1 MLRLLILFALCVPII
16 FAGDWLIDHPGV
28 VNIHWLGYD
37 ITLHTAM
44 VAFIMLVLCLLI
56 TFVSW
61 LIFKL
66 VTWPQRHRARKKYR
80 MLERG
85 LLQLTQG
92 ATALAMGDDEAA
104 HEALKK
110 ASLALPDAPLPQLL
124 TAQLL
129 QRQGKHED
137 AQVYL
142 RALLKHEITAP
153 LATRRLIE
161 QSLAQHEWL
170 EAIKLAEHAREETPR
185 DRWLAL
191 TLLDLYTRMNDTVKM
206 LALTE
211 GWQWQS
217 PLAKEE
223 RNRYAAFAY
232 FMAAEKQES
241 PRLKAQNLRHAV
253 GYAPDFL
260 PAVLAYANALLVDES
275 PRRARKWLR
284 AAWQQSPNALLID
297 PILATLDGLSARAQT
312 RLLKPFL
319 SGEKTAIHHQLAA
332 EHALM
337 NDDFAAARS
346 ALEASLEL
354 EESKA
359 ATLLMADVEKE
370 LRGNDAANVWL
381 ARAADAPAGA
391 SWVCM
396 QCGTTHSVWQPHCNG
411 CERFDSLRYERAEQR
426 ITSVELATRL

>member
-1 MLRLLILFALCVPII
+1 MF
-16 FAGDWLIDHPGV
+16 
-28 VNIHWLGYD
+28 N
-37 ITLHTAM
+37 ITLHIAV
-44 VAFIMLVLCLLI
+44 VALMMFLLCLLI
-56 TFVSW
+56 TFISW
-61 LIFKL
+61 LVFKI

-80 MLERG
+80 TLERG

-92 ATALAMGDDEAA
+92 ATALAMGEDDAA
-104 HEALKK
+104 HDALKK

-191 TLLDLYTRMNDTVKM
+191 TLLDLYTRQKDTVKM

-232 FMAAEKQES
+232 FMSAEKQDS
-241 PRLKAQNLRHAV
+241 PRLKAQALRHAV

-260 PAVLAYANALLVDES
+260 PAVLAYADALLVDES

-284 AAWQQSPNALLID
+284 GAWQTSPNALLID
-297 PILATLDGLSARAQT
+297 PILSTLDGLSPRAQT

-319 SGEKTAIHHQLAA
+319 TGEKTAIHHQLVA

-337 NDDFAAARS
+337 NDDFASAQT
-346 ALEASLEL
+346 ALEAALAL

-370 LRGNDAANVWL
+370 LRGNDAAHVWL
-381 ARAADAPAGA
+381 ARAADAPA
-391 SWVCM
+391 STTWVCM
-396 QCGTTHSVWQPHCNG
+396 QCGTTHSVWQAHCNG
-411 CERFDSLRYERAEQR
+411 CERFDSLRYERPETR
-426 ITSVELATRL
+426 ITSVELTTR